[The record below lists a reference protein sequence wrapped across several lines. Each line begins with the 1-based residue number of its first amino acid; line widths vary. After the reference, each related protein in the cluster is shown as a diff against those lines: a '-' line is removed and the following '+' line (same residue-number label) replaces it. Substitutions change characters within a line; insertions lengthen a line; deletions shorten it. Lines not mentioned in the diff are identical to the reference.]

1 VNAVSGPAQIVML
14 STSGTF
20 SGGTGGTVCTAAQ
33 CTVDGFTLTFSGAP
47 AAPYLAPSLVD
58 LGQFI
63 TSFAPTG
70 GSAGLTQFNGV
81 NFVLQ
86 VVQTLPSGGV
96 ANVSDGIT
104 GRLAYNPS
112 ASTLVWSPV
121 VTSFSIGLANYN
133 LVTDNTGNINIQ
145 APTTADNPNPTS
157 VKANVSVT
165 PGAGDVA
172 APRAGPRRLGHRGE
186 DEASVARSR
195 VSRVHLPTTAPL
207 GECRR
212 GGLLLRG

>member
-1 VNAVSGPAQIVML
+1 MPGHRLGLVLRAGVVASALVAVNAVSGSAQIVMF

-70 GSAGLTQFNGV
+70 GSAGPTQFNGV

-165 PGAGDVA
+165 PEPATLLLLAPGLAGLAIA
-172 APRAGPRRLGHRGE
+172 ARMKR
-186 DEASVARSR
+186 RSR
-195 VSRVHLPTTAPL
+195 DLV
-207 GECRR
+207 
-212 GGLLLRG
+212 